1 MKQET
6 IDQVLKFR
14 DDRYWRQFHNP
25 KDLAISISLEAAE
38 LLEVFQWSGSDVRC
52 EDKMDRIRE
61 ELADVLNYCI
71 LMADACGLDLDEIIQ
86 EKVRKNAEK
95 YPVDQAFGSKE
106 KYTELRTVKLQKKET
121 STFIRAV
128 RGDITEINAVD
139 AIVNA
144 ANTTLLGGGGVDG
157 AIHRAAGP
165 DLLKECR
172 TLGGCE
178 TGKAKIT
185 GAYNLPCKYVIHTP
199 GPVWRGGRQGERE
212 LLASCYRSCLELAVG
227 HGIRKI
233 AFPSI
238 STGVYHFP
246 VKEAA
251 EIAVRTA
258 RQFAAEH
265 PGSLDLVEWVLFD
278 DHTMQVYTEAVNASE

>member
-14 DDRYWRQFHNP
+14 DDRNWRQFHNP
-25 KDLAISISLEAAE
+25 KDLAISISLEASE
-38 LLEVFQWSGSDVRC
+38 LLEIFQWSAEDVRC

-86 EKVRKNAEK
+86 AKVRKNAEK

-106 KYTELRTVKLQKKET
+106 KYTELKAAKRKEKET
-121 STFIRAV
+121 PVIRAV
-128 RGDITEINAVD
+128 RGDITKINDVD

-185 GAYNLPCKYVIHTP
+185 GAYNLPCRYVIHTP
-199 GPVWRGGRQGERE
+199 GPIWRGGRQGERE
-212 LLASCYRSCLELAVG
+212 LLTSCYRSCLELAVEN
-227 HGIRKI
+227 GIRKI

-251 EIAVRTA
+251 DIAVQTA
-258 RQFAAEH
+258 KRFAAEH

-278 DHTMQVYTEAVNASE
+278 DHTMQVYTEAVNASD